1 MSLSPE
7 LEYLMR
13 SLSCVTY
20 NGAQH
25 SDIQINESDSLA
37 KLKVVN
43 IKAGNGDWFCFSP
56 DEGRKCKKIHSKSN
70 MVIMSPLLTIGE
82 GFDHHCACDAVIFIK
97 KDNGIVIIYIDLKS
111 DNPTGYSP
119 QFKSAR
125 QFIRYL
131 IGLHEEFQKSKLSI
145 IEERY
150 IVLHS
155 GKRSFLNKS
164 TTIKKDKIGKT
175 YPDKAFKREVKNG
188 DTLYLKEL
196 LS

>member
-56 DEGRKCKKIHSKSN
+56 DEGRKCKKNS
-70 MVIMSPLLTIGE
+70 
-82 GFDHHCACDAVIFIK
+82 
-97 KDNGIVIIYIDLKS
+97 
-111 DNPTGYSP
+111 
-119 QFKSAR
+119 
-125 QFIRYL
+125 
-131 IGLHEEFQKSKLSI
+131 
-145 IEERY
+145 
-150 IVLHS
+150 
-155 GKRSFLNKS
+155 
-164 TTIKKDKIGKT
+164 
-175 YPDKAFKREVKNG
+175 
-188 DTLYLKEL
+188 
-196 LS
+196 